1 MTLLVWGCIFVV
13 VAVLGLLFPPTG
25 DDWRRLAFADR
36 SFGGYLAQ
44 AIGSYVG
51 HNGRIVGNSLSFVL
65 IDPLWLRAAVKALT
79 VTGLVVAVQ
88 VAARAMAPWAALG
101 AFAGIFLLP
110 AGVFRES
117 YVWSAGFFNYVPP
130 LVVVLLLVSV
140 LGSPPGEDSRRGMV
154 SGLVPFVLSFAAC
167 LFVEHVTVAL
177 LALAVVTVVVRA
189 IAGRP
194 SAVSLGWVL
203 GAILG
208 SVVMFAS
215 PGLRDVAAQRDA
227 YFSYSSSLG
236 DLIERG
242 MTNYAVI
249 TGSFVFSNP
258 VLLVLVLTAL
268 LGGLSRRA
276 GRRGAV
282 LDRVVAGG
290 VLVVAA
296 HALLS
301 RLVWPAAL
309 SCPAGPPSCNGPALA
324 GDLAMM
330 VVLLGVVVVVGTRL
344 PDARDRRIWWALL
357 AATVLMLGPLLVV
370 SPIGPRNLFGATAT
384 LTAMAVLSGRAA
396 LEQVDRPR
404 PLRLVTTAL
413 GLLVVLGVGAMLV
426 VNGANGRTAMERAR
440 IMEAAVAAGQTRVE
454 LPPFPY
460 PSWVHDANDAKMGN
474 RYYLE
479 NPRDIEIVF
488 P

>member
-44 AIGSYVG
+44 AIASYVG

-130 LVVVLLLVSV
+130 LIVVLLLVAA
-140 LGSPPGEDSRRGMV
+140 LGAPRREERGGRV
-154 SGLVPFVLSFAAC
+154 AAVLVPFLLAFSTC

-177 LALAVVTVVVRA
+177 VVLAVGGVVAGVV
-189 IAGRP
+189 AGRVP
-194 SAVSLGWVL
+194 AAWVGWVL
-203 GAILG
+203 GAVLG
-208 SVVMFAS
+208 TAVMFAS
-215 PGLRDVAAQRDA
+215 PGLRDVAAQEDA
-227 YFSYSSSLG
+227 YFSYSSSVG
-236 DLIERG
+236 DLIERAV
-242 MTNYAVI
+242 TNYAVI
-249 TGSFVFSNP
+249 TRSFVFSNP
-258 VLLVLVLTAL
+258 VLLALVLSALLAGATRGGGHRHVRML
-268 LGGLSRRA
+268 LGG
-276 GRRGAV
+276 GVV
-282 LDRVVAGG
+282 LI
-290 VLVVAA
+290 AA
-296 HALLS
+296 HAVSS
-301 RLVWPAAL
+301 RFLWPEAL
-309 SCPAGPPSCNGPALA
+309 GCPDGFQTCHGGALA
-324 GDLAMM
+324 VDLVAM
-330 VVLLGVVVVVGTRL
+330 VLLLVLVTVAGAQL
-344 PDARDRRIWWALL
+344 IDARDRRLWFLL
-357 AATVLMLGPLLVV
+357 LSASLLMLGPLLVV
-370 SPIGPRNLFGATAT
+370 SPIGPRNLFGATIT
-384 LTAMAVLSGRAA
+384 LTAMAVLLWR
-396 LEQVDRPR
+396 V
-404 PLRLVTTAL
+404 AL
-413 GLLVVLGVGAMLV
+413 GDAGRDRHRRLLTTGLAVVVVVGVGALLV
-426 VNGANGRTAMERAR
+426 VNGANGRTAAERTR
-440 IMEAAVAAGQTRVE
+440 LMEAAVGEGRTRVE

-474 RYYLE
+474 RYYHVE
-479 NPRDIEIVF
+479 PRDIEIVF